1 MYPGSS
7 IGASK
12 LAAWS
17 FQVSAD
23 VIGGDTFEAAV
34 VALVIV
40 TFASVLRKPLSPV
53 FSVDTGV
60 EINLPAPAPAPA
72 PALAYVSAKGLKN
85 FTGVMTSSIAACSCD
100 VDLSR
105 WSFVFR
111 LPSSSMSTSLLVRC
125 LGCLSAGSITSSIG
139 ASSVDHAVES
149 CVTSVFR
156 CSSRLAAL
164 AINLALRGL
173 MSSSLFMVEIYSGFA
188 GPMSSSEDIVGARS
202 WSWVTRKVL
211 LGETTFIGMS
221 DDFVRVRT
229 L

>member
-17 FQVSAD
+17 FQISAD
-23 VIGGDTFEAAV
+23 VVGGDRFEAAV

-60 EINLPAPAPAPA
+60 EINLPAPA
-72 PALAYVSAKGLKN
+72 LASVSAKGLKN
-85 FTGVMTSSIAACSCD
+85 FTGVMTSSIGACSCD
-100 VDLSR
+100 GDLSR
-105 WSFVFR
+105 WNFVFR
-111 LPSSSMSTSLLVRC
+111 LPSSSMSTSLLVRS

-164 AINLALRGL
+164 AINLALKGL
-173 MSSSLFMVEIYSGFA
+173 MSSSLFMVEMYSGFA
-188 GPMSSSEDIVGARS
+188 GPMSSSEDIDCARS

-221 DDFVRVRT
+221 DDFVRVWT